1 MISQRPQAFTKGEER
16 WRDKRQ
22 RCVERRSVSSSEV
35 LRLEEKEEEEEEKGR
50 YSTGGWG
57 RSDCGAGGRGFYAS
71 PGVRWVGGRA
81 ARGDAE
87 GWTDTP
93 AERGREKEREESGA
107 A

>member
-22 RCVERRSVSSSEV
+22 RWVERRSVSSSEV

-57 RSDCGAGGRGFYAS
+57 RSDCGAGGQGFTLRLGS
-71 PGVRWVGGRA
+71 GGWVA

-93 AERGREKEREESGA
+93 
-107 A
+107 